1 MADDIFA
8 SVADQVSVPSSPF
21 SAVAD
26 KVETKAAP
34 LTAAQQDERYG
45 KIEAYTPSITERLD
59 RATGGL
65 FSMKAVPTDYT
76 APQRQPEY
84 IPYEF
89 SEIPHVVGGKLAE
102 QLLNPGNVLLGVGG
116 AVVPA
121 TGARILAGGFG
132 GLMTYETLKSLPGL
146 SGEIMNPKVGVP
158 QKIIDST
165 MVALG
170 ATMAGLGIHGAIFPP
185 EIQAK
190 GPSISKI
197 LKGEL
202 INADQIAS
210 PMGEIRSG
218 PDATSATGEMA
229 AGKSGAVQ
237 STAKAAPQTVVPST
251 QGKTVAVE
259 KPSTDVAAS
268 KGPMITGVPGEVA
281 TPAAEVKTEASTVA
295 EPKPAAVEKP
305 LTVKRAKDFQETH
318 NYDVTMPDG
327 TTYQIFRDSE
337 DGWWYRDGPG
347 HYTTRN
353 IGFNKTEAIEG
364 IKKYH
369 ETVAQPPEV
378 ITQPVKSA
386 PETPFAATP
395 APAPAESIQ
404 RGERFTDESGKTWE
418 VWKNRQGTVEAHP
431 VVDGKPV
438 VNKESGQR
446 WSVTP
451 EARARNPQ
459 DRTDIKPVAQPPEV
473 ITQPVKSAPAA
484 ITEVAQPVATPETK
498 LATAVVLA
506 RETERQPSVSGQPA
520 PAADPYAFLQIADPV
535 TGPPPPPG
543 EIHKPGD
550 GGFITSIKMKQVDS
564 ERVAR
569 GLEPIEPAIA
579 KSQGASW
586 DEAKAKI
593 DANPNYPKQLL
604 ESVVDNPRPITD
616 VEVSALLYER
626 IMRKRDF
633 EKAAMNVQAA
643 ELTGDGPAIAAARTE
658 YSRAFDAMEEIDMA
672 TRRVGTEQGR
682 ALAAFKMQADQDYN
696 LADLTLQRSADR
708 GGKPLTTEDI
718 KEVEETVK
726 ADEEAKANIDEHIKK
741 RDEAQGE
748 KAGSDFIEEIRTA
761 KSEKTKSPEVDVE
774 MTRQRIGNKVVAGDM
789 DISRLVQKLARA
801 LVKSGV
807 TEREALIDGV
817 HGILREFI
825 PDITRRQT
833 MDAISGY
840 GDFKPL
846 SKDDVSVT
854 LRDLKGQ
861 MQQIGKLEDMAA
873 GEHPLKTG
881 MERREPSD
889 AERLLIREVNEAK
902 KKLPPLATDPANQ
915 LKTSLQTQ
923 ETRLTNEISDI
934 ERQLKNDEVFDPTKE
949 ALPTS
954 PKIEALKKRLEEL
967 RYERKNARD
976 RLQPKELPK
985 TPEEIRLDQLDK
997 QIEKIS
1003 KQIDDGT
1010 PFTPERKPGE
1020 ESPKISDKQK
1030 ELDALKYER
1039 QNLRDRLQPKE
1050 LPKTPEEIRL
1060 DQLDKQI
1067 EKISKQIDDETPF
1080 TPERKPGEESPKI
1093 SDKQKELDALKYERQ
1108 NLRDRLQPKPE
1119 PKTDLELVKDGLQRS
1134 IEYWQERIDSGEFGP
1149 RPKRIP
1155 TELDRDAVNLQLVRD
1170 KLRQEWQERS
1180 WELQQERRSQSET
1193 LGSMAVKWARNVKL
1207 LSARVYPKL
1216 LESGLIRVIADP
1228 LYRLSTQPLRV
1239 VPGLAE
1245 RAPYEFGMSVQAEAD
1260 AFTALLNSRE
1270 AMWDKL
1276 TAGKTNIDIA
1286 SGKGH
1291 RSSDLEMMNFIGNS
1305 HGMIK
1310 EPVRQAVYARSL
1322 RLRSE
1327 AAIRSGLNIQEPA
1340 VQMSIVS
1347 AAAADAN
1354 RGILMGDNVIS
1365 KFLNRVIIRSLENSN
1380 VVGTTALARTMEF
1393 LMPIVN
1399 IPTNIAIFQS
1409 RLTLG
1414 VPEAMLR
1421 LANAA
1426 KKGELKNG
1434 AVNLSEH
1441 EAKNISNAFSAGVG
1455 GTILAAYA
1463 WTHPEMFGGNFDAP
1477 KNNKGLKAGEI
1488 EILGT
1493 KLPGWLNHTPE
1504 LYFLNT
1510 VASARR
1516 VYDRYYAHDTKA
1528 PGNAA
1533 LEALL
1538 FTTAAPVK
1546 ELPFIDT
1553 WLRLFDPNKS
1563 WGQKTGGMA
1572 RDAIV
1577 PGALTYTMNAMDKNP
1592 RVPKTFLQ
1600 ELEMGIPGLHQTVP
1614 EKEMKLPPPVRRR
1627 TR

>member
-45 KIEAYTPSITERLD
+45 KIEAYTPSVTERLD

-121 TGARILAGGFG
+121 IGARILAGGFG

-146 SGEIMNPKVGVP
+146 AGEIMNPKVGVP

-170 ATMAGLGIHGAIFPP
+170 ATMAGLGIHGAISAPKTPAKPAIP
-185 EIQAK
+185 EI
-190 GPSISKI
+190 P
-197 LKGEL
+197 KGEP

-237 STAKAAPQTVVPST
+237 STAEAASQTVVPST
-251 QGKTVAVE
+251 QGETVAVE
-259 KPSTDVAAS
+259 KPSTDVAAP

-295 EPKPAAVEKP
+295 EPK
-305 LTVKRAKDFQETH
+305 
-318 NYDVTMPDG
+318 
-327 TTYQIFRDSE
+327 
-337 DGWWYRDGPG
+337 
-347 HYTTRN
+347 
-353 IGFNKTEAIEG
+353 
-364 IKKYH
+364 
-369 ETVAQPPEV
+369 
-378 ITQPVKSA
+378 
-386 PETPFAATP
+386 
-395 APAPAESIQ
+395 
-404 RGERFTDESGKTWE
+404 
-418 VWKNRQGTVEAHP
+418 
-431 VVDGKPV
+431 
-438 VNKESGQR
+438 
-446 WSVTP
+446 
-451 EARARNPQ
+451 
-459 DRTDIKPVAQPPEV
+459 
-473 ITQPVKSAPAA
+473 PAA

-726 ADEEAKANIDEHIKK
+726 SDGEAKANIDEHIKK

-761 KSEKTKSPEVDVE
+761 KSEKNKSPEVDVE

-801 LVKSGV
+801 LVESGV

-881 MERREPSD
+881 IERREPSD

-985 TPEEIRLDQLDK
+985 TPEEIRL
-997 QIEKIS
+997 
-1003 KQIDDGT
+1003 
-1010 PFTPERKPGE
+1010 
-1020 ESPKISDKQK
+1020 
-1030 ELDALKYER
+1030 A
-1039 QNLRDRLQPKE
+1039 
-1050 LPKTPEEIRL
+1050 
-1060 DQLDKQI
+1060 QLDKQI

-1080 TPERKPGEESPKI
+1080 TPERKLGEESPKI

-1354 RGILMGDNVIS
+1354 RGILMGDNIIS
-1365 KFLNRVIIRSLENSN
+1365 KFLNRVIIRSLENN
-1380 VVGTTALARTMEF
+1380 NAVGTTALARTMEF

-1409 RLTLG
+1409 RLALG

-1516 VYDRYYAHDTKA
+1516 VYDRYYAHDPKA

-1553 WLRLFDPNKS
+1553 CLRFFDPNKS
-1563 WGQKTGGMA
+1563 WGQKIGGIT